1 MGEAD
6 ESSPLVP
13 APVWATRQGTVHC
26 FMDFLVFG
34 AITLLLSLSLVMVT
48 SHKFQ
53 DAASTLIGEHWP
65 WVLGVSLVGFSLWFF
80 NKSITSLSTKMD
92 TKFQAMD
99 TKFRAMDTKL
109 DLILDEQKRQH
120 SDFQNLTM
128 RVDKLYTGAGG
139 SV

>member
-1 MGEAD
+1 MAEAD

-13 APVWATRQGTVHC
+13 APVWAPRQRAVHC

-34 AITLLLSLSLVMVT
+34 AISLLLSLFFVMVT
-48 SHKFQ
+48 SLKFQ

-80 NKSITSLSTKMD
+80 NKSITSLNTKMD
-92 TKFQAMD
+92 TKFQE
-99 TKFRAMDTKL
+99 MDTKL

-120 SDFQNLTM
+120 GDFQNLTM
-128 RVDKLYTGAGG
+128 RVDKLYTHQLSGHSR

>member
-1 MGEAD
+1 MAEAD

-13 APVWATRQGTVHC
+13 APVWAPRQRTVHC

-34 AITLLLSLSLVMVT
+34 AISLLLSLFFVMVT
-48 SHKFQ
+48 SLKFQ

-80 NKSITSLSTKMD
+80 NKSITSLNTKMD
-92 TKFQAMD
+92 TKFQE
-99 TKFRAMDTKL
+99 MDTKL

-120 SDFQNLTM
+120 GDFQNLTM
-128 RVDKLYTGAGG
+128 RVDKLYTHQLSGHSR